1 MSDLRARSTWRRDS
15 IGLFVVATLYLVAGL
30 AMAAFLV
37 DSTAVGADLGTYQ
50 RASRDLWDSGN
61 PYLSAA
67 TVSEDFRYRYPP
79 LLAMLRPLVDFAPA
93 WYAILVVAS
102 AVPIWLAVHSR
113 GWIGVLPALLLV
125 GPWGQQ
131 LLNGNAQAIVIALMA
146 LVPLSPR
153 AGAVGLAVAAMLKL
167 HPALGVVWY
176 IGRRQWGSVAWFAGA
191 TVVLL
196 LVQVPWL
203 PDFFGYYLTD
213 TTATTT
219 VAGLSLRAFG
229 TPIWIIGLA
238 VVGYLSYRYANGR
251 WGWLLNVVWQLVA
264 LPRVL
269 LVNLALLLAAPFP
282 RRPSI
287 PASDA
292 VERRARRPLF

>member
-1 MSDLRARSTWRRDS
+1 
-15 IGLFVVATLYLVAGL
+15 
-30 AMAAFLV
+30 
-37 DSTAVGADLGTYQ
+37 
-50 RASRDLWDSGN
+50 
-61 PYLSAA
+61 
-67 TVSEDFRYRYPP
+67 
-79 LLAMLRPLVDFAPA
+79 MLRPLVDFPPA

-102 AVPIWLAVHSR
+102 AIPVWLAVRAR
-113 GWIGVLPALLLV
+113 GLIGVLPALLLV

-167 HPALGVVWY
+167 HPALGVLWY
-176 IGRRQWGSVAWFAGA
+176 IGRRQWQSVAWFAGA
-191 TVVLL
+191 TAVLL
-196 LVQVPWL
+196 LIQLPWL
-203 PDFFGYYLTD
+203 PDFFTYYLSD
-213 TTATTT
+213 ATATTT

-229 TPIWIIGLA
+229 TPVWIIGIV

-282 RRPSI
+282 PRSSLSGQDEPKTRP
-287 PASDA
+287 
-292 VERRARRPLF
+292 